1 MVIPLGTLTCGP
13 SRPENQD
20 GFRVRGQIAR
30 RARRIVSSPD
40 CEFSAMFLLG
50 LVLRLF
56 SSERPDLGLSVTPRF
71 GGASPLLAGF
81 LGLRADEVFPYPL
94 PYSNSW
100 RLASRMLYACFG
112 SLHLSISL
120 ACSPFGGRRTKL

>member
-1 MVIPLGTLTCGP
+1 MWPFQTRKSGSVPRSRSNSS
-13 SRPENQD
+13 SRP
-20 GFRVRGQIAR
+20 RH
-30 RARRIVSSPD
+30 VSSPD
-40 CEFSAMFLLG
+40 CEFSTMFLLG

-56 SSERPDLGLSVTPRF
+56 SSERPDFGLSVTPLF

-94 PYSNSW
+94 PYPTSW
-100 RLASRMLYACFG
+100 RLASRMLYASFG

-120 ACSPFGGRRTKL
+120 ACSLFGGKASEIVSLNAGR

>member
-1 MVIPLGTLTCGP
+1 
-13 SRPENQD
+13 
-20 GFRVRGQIAR
+20 
-30 RARRIVSSPD
+30 
-40 CEFSAMFLLG
+40 MFLLG

-94 PYSNSW
+94 PYSASW
-100 RLASRMLYACFG
+100 RLASRTLYASFG

-120 ACSPFGGRRTKL
+120 ACSPFGGRRAKLCH